1 MDQILNQLGGLV
13 LGSVPTMIF
22 FLLLVLAYGFLVRR
36 PLDRV
41 LQERRARTTG
51 AVEQARES
59 ISTAETKTTEY
70 ENRLRQAKAEIF
82 AAREKRMKQWSLER
96 EQALAEA
103 RALTTE
109 KVKAG
114 KAEIDQSVAAARQ
127 QIEGLSSELSEQILR
142 AILPAGTQPEAA
154 Q

>member
-1 MDQILNQLGGLV
+1 MAF
-13 LGSVPTMIF
+13 S
-22 FLLLVLAYGFLVRR
+22 YG
-36 PLDRV
+36 V
-41 LQERRARTTG
+41 LQERRERTSG
-51 AVEQARES
+51 AVEHARES
-59 ISTAETKTTEY
+59 ISMAEAKTAEY
-70 ENRLRQAKAEIF
+70 ENRLRHAKAEIF

-103 RALTTE
+103 RVLTTE

-127 QIEGLSSELSEQILR
+127 QIEELSSELSEQILR
-142 AILPAGTQPEAA
+142 AILPPGSQPEVA

>member
-41 LQERRARTTG
+41 LQERRERTSG
-51 AVEQARES
+51 AVEHARES
-59 ISTAETKTTEY
+59 ISMAEAKTAEY
-70 ENRLRQAKAEIF
+70 ENRLRHAKAEIF

-103 RALTTE
+103 RVLTTE

-114 KAEIDQSVAAARQ
+114 KTEIDQSVAAARQ
-127 QIEGLSSELSEQILR
+127 QIEELSSELSEQILR
-142 AILPAGTQPEAA
+142 AILPPGSQPEVA